1 MLTLNVQ
8 FPGVTQSDIDDYYSS
23 YYDDYVIRWLERG
36 RVTVSLTSPSG
47 TTSMILPRRPGDIYP
62 NSYDDWPLLSVHFW
76 GENPA
81 GTWTVNVSFDAIP
94 TGEITVAI
102 PRVVIYGTGRV
113 PDAVSRIPNNCSL
126 ECDST
131 RGCAA
136 LGAEFCD
143 ACANVRIASTRECA
157 ITCPAELTLRNG
169 YCYNATQ
176 PEDVCDAAKLLRAGS
191 PRTVQVVNFW
201 SIVVAAAVL
210 ALTQQ

>member
-8 FPGVTQSDIDDYYSS
+8 FPRITRDIDYYISS
-23 YYDDYVIRWLERG
+23 YEYDYLIRWVERG

-47 TTSMILPRRPGDIYP
+47 TTSMLLPRRPGDIYP

-81 GTWTVNVSFDAIP
+81 GTWTVNVSFDDLPA
-94 TGEITVAI
+94 GEIAVAI
-102 PRVVIYGTGRV
+102 PRVMIYGTGQV
-113 PDAVSRIPNNCSL
+113 PDAVFRIPSDCSP

-143 ACANVRIASTRECA
+143 ACTNVRIASTRECA
-157 ITCPAELTLRNG
+157 VTCPTELTLRNG

-176 PEDVCDAAKLLRAGS
+176 PEDVCDAAKPLRAGS

-201 SIVVAAAVL
+201 SIVVAMAAV
-210 ALTQQ
+210 TQQ